1 MTTTTTL
8 IRPEGEKLFTVAQE
22 LTLTRARWE
31 RGRSPE
37 VRERLTRLLLLD
49 EGFAEAIELLELCQD
64 RSFGEEIMLA
74 QAFLAQE
81 TDADSARAGAC
92 AERAAELAKSDAERA
107 AALAARGKAETRLGR
122 LGDARATLLE
132 ALALDPANKDAC
144 KRIAAL
150 DLAAGAT
157 AEVLALT
164 DELLERGG
172 GHARLFAA
180 RALAQA
186 RAGDG
191 AAARATMG
199 AELHHSESLP
209 PPPGWDS
216 IADFNAAL
224 AAELLAHPGMRWERY
239 GSASLATWRIEAPS
253 RPDTPLFRALIGQII
268 AAVERAGDK
277 AAQSGHPW
285 AKTRPAEAFLRNW
298 CVITESDGFE
308 TWHVHQFGWLSGVY
322 YVQVPDPIARGTD
335 RAGCLAFGLPDDL
348 AGAEGSAAYGEELVR
363 PQPGLFL
370 AFPSHSYHRT
380 YPHGTGE
387 RRICVAFDVR
397 PL

>member
-1 MTTTTTL
+1 MTPTTTL

-22 LTLTRARWE
+22 LALTRARYD
-31 RGRSPE
+31 RAPSPDL
-37 VRERLTRLLLLD
+37 RERLTRLLLLD
-49 EGFAEAIELLELCQD
+49 EGFGEAIALLEPCAD
-64 RSFGEEIMLA
+64 RSFGEEIMLS
-74 QAFLAQE
+74 QAYLAAE
-81 TDADSARAGAC
+81 TAADSVKAGAC
-92 AERAAELAKSDAERA
+92 AARAERLARSDPERA

-122 LGDARATLLE
+122 SESARATLLE

-144 KRIAAL
+144 KRLAAL

-164 DELLERGG
+164 DALLERGG

-199 AELHHSESLP
+199 AELHFAETLP

-216 IADFNAAL
+216 IEAFNAAL

-239 GSASLATWRIEAPS
+239 GSASQATWRIEAPS
-253 RPDTPLFRALIGQII
+253 RPDTPLFRVLIEQII
-268 AAVERAGDK
+268 AAVGRAGEI
-277 AAQSGHPW
+277 AAQSDHPW

-322 YVQVPDPIARGTD
+322 YVQVPDSIAQGTD

-370 AFPSHSYHRT
+370 AFPSHAYHRT